1 MMKELLK
8 KLQKKSNKKGFTL
21 VEIIV
26 VLVILAILAAIAV
39 PSVIGYVD
47 EAKESRYIQ
56 EARSIYV
63 VIQTEEA
70 KAAALN
76 SGAFTEAEG
85 VTDPVYDKSH
95 NGTDALKKQI
105 AKTTTLSIKSV
116 KATPKTDTATEST
129 ASWVVEWK
137 SDDGKGLR
145 ATINKNKDIKITK
158 KNVDVSSGLTTPA
171 DASDAN

>member
-47 EAKESRYIQ
+47 EAKE
-56 EARSIYV
+56 ARSIYV
-63 VIQTEEA
+63 VFQTEEA

-76 SGAFTEAEG
+76 NGKYCTATD
-85 VTDPVYDKSH
+85 VTDPVYGAITGGKAEALE
-95 NGTDALKKQI
+95 TLKKQI
-105 AKTTTLSIKSV
+105 KETTTLEVSSAE
-116 KATPKTDTATEST
+116 ATVETNNAGKETTTQ
-129 ASWVVEWK
+129 WVVKWK
-137 SDDGKGLR
+137 SDDKKFVK
-145 ATINKNKDIKITK
+145 ATIKKNKDIKIDK
-158 KNVDVSSGLTTPA
+158 KGSALT
-171 DASDAN
+171 DLD

>member
-63 VIQTEEA
+63 VFQTEEA

-76 SGAFTEAEG
+76 NGKYCTATD
-85 VTDPVYDKSH
+85 VTDPVYGAITGGKAEALE
-95 NGTDALKKQI
+95 TLKKQI
-105 AKTTTLSIKSV
+105 KETTTLEVSSAEATVETNNAGKETTTQWVVKWKSGDKKFV
-116 KATPKTDTATEST
+116 KATIK
-129 ASWVVEWK
+129 
-137 SDDGKGLR
+137 
-145 ATINKNKDIKITK
+145 KNKDIKIDK
-158 KNVDVSSGLTTPA
+158 KGSALT
-171 DASDAN
+171 DLD